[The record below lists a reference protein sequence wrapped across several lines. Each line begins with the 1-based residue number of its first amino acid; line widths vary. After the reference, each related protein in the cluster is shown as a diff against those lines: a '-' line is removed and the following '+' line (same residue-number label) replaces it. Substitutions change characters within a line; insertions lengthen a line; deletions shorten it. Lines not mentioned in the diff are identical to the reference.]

1 MSRLTKLVLFV
12 SLVAV
17 SCGSDY
23 ATRGVAPVDTGSA
36 TTVAP
41 VSAVS
46 TASSPPPPPSADP
59 EMGVVVIPTGG
70 APLSATPGGEPT
82 LVAHE
87 GLVFGFLARD
97 GEWLEVIDTCN
108 EAQWVPADSVEVI
121 PAAERN
127 PPGPSFD
134 MSRAVIVIDPG
145 HGGIDWGGVGE
156 RTGEKNVNLDIA
168 ERVRE
173 VFSDPHD
180 VDWTTGAITAGAAI
194 AAPAKVL
201 LTRDRGGPEEGDYR
215 LLLGHRAAVANA
227 AGADV
232 LVSIHNNTVP
242 RFGTD
247 IPGTEV
253 FYSVAAADSER
264 LAALI
269 YDELLRSFSAFEAP
283 WKGGPFPGARA
294 RIEPDGSDYY
304 GLLLRA
310 EMPAVIVEGV
320 YISEPAEEALLRT
333 EEFRQAYA
341 EGVYRG
347 IVRFLTTNDAIPQ
360 HVNDPEVFTDD
371 AGVVSST
378 DCDVPEQP

>member
-23 ATRGVAPVDTGSA
+23 ATRGIAPDGAGPA
-36 TTVAP
+36 TTVIP
-41 VSAVS
+41 TSA
-46 TASSPPPPPSADP
+46 APSASTPVAPEADP
-59 EMGVVVIPTGG
+59 DTGVVVIPEGG
-70 APLSATPGGEPT
+70 AALSATPGGEPT

-87 GLVFGFLARD
+87 GLVFGFFARD
-97 GEWLEVIDTCN
+97 EEWLEIIDTCN
-108 EAQWVPADSVEVI
+108 GEQWVAADSVEVI
-121 PAAERN
+121 PAAVRI

-134 MSRAVIVIDPG
+134 MGRAVIVIDPG

-156 RTGEKNVNLDIA
+156 RTGEKDVNLDIA
-168 ERVRE
+168 ERVRG
-173 VFSDPHD
+173 VFSDSHD
-180 VDWTTGAITAGAAI
+180 VDWETGAITAGTEI
-194 AAPAKVL
+194 PAPAVVL
-201 LTRDRGGPEEGDYR
+201 LTRDRSGPEDGDYR
-215 LLLGHRAAVANA
+215 LLLGHRAAVANG

-242 RFGTD
+242 RFSTD

-269 YDELLRSFSAFEAP
+269 YDELLRSFSAFDAP

-294 RIEPDGSDYY
+294 RVDADGNDYY

-333 EEFRQAYA
+333 DEFRQAYA

-347 IVRFLTTNDAIPQ
+347 IVRFLTSDDAIPE

-378 DCDVPEQP
+378 DCAVPEQP